1 MPPNERS
8 FDAGA
13 RARTGSG
20 PSPRR
25 PEPMA
30 GPEVP
35 RARSASTDHHP
46 EWDESAWHSEDA
58 RAASDRARL
67 LLKRRTGTLFSRF
80 GERMRALQHG
90 VLGSRW
96 VRFGVTTAVALLL
109 VFFSGFAV
117 LWWRLGTGPINLDVI
132 TPWLVRAIEDNLGS
146 DHTVEVGGTQIERA
160 GRIRVAVRIRDI
172 VVRDRSHAVVA
183 SAPKAEVRISTTALL
198 AGRLRAQSLNLVGAE
213 LSVRIST
220 DGRVIIST
228 GESAR
233 PLATAQASPAS
244 SPRQAAPSL
253 ATPNTAPPSAAIPAP
268 TRAPS
273 SPATSATGGRS
284 GLEGLLAGLE
294 WLDGLSKSGL
304 DGENL
309 DEVGLKNGS
318 LIVEDQRIGNL
329 VRFQNISLSLRR
341 PRNGGVALS
350 LGEEGR
356 NPWSLKAAIGAPAD
370 GVRSIDIQADKV
382 PARNIVLAFRTKDV
396 HHTAE
401 LPLSGHIKGEIGRD
415 GLPTYLSGKVTV
427 GAGQIIDLEIPN
439 YPMEIDSADI
449 SVEWDAARRAIIA
462 PLQIISGV
470 NRFTLLARLDPP
482 NDSIPNW
489 QLGLNGGTILFGG
502 ENGEEPLIFNRIAIR
517 FRFDTD
523 NRRILMSQADF
534 SNGDIS
540 IACSGFVDYSSAEPR
555 LNLGLAGTPMSV
567 SALKR
572 IWPILIAPEVRE
584 WVIAR
589 IDKGTLQRIDIAMKT
604 PLKTLSRVG
613 TPMADDALAINLL
626 ASNVVLRPV
635 DEFPPLHDA
644 ELKAHVTGRTASVTI
659 GQASVDTPAGRRVGI
674 SDLAFEIPDL
684 VAKPPL
690 ARVRFRLDGPV
701 PAVVEMLSS
710 DKLSDIS
717 AVTIDPNTS
726 RGNVTAQVT
735 VGFPIKPDLKRS
747 DANYAINVDLG
758 GFSAEKLVMNQKLEG
773 NTLKVLANN
782 QGYQV
787 KGDVKIGGQPAS
799 LDYRKPAEGDA
810 DVRLQA
816 TLDDAGRARLGVDL
830 GTAVSG
836 SIPVKVS
843 GKLAGPDRESR
854 LSVEADLTAARI
866 DNLLPGWTKVAGKAS
881 KITFAAVQKPQSMR
895 LEDIAIEGGGVQ
907 IKGALELDPNGD
919 VLNAAFP
926 LFSPSEGDKAS
937 LKAERTP
944 DGMLKVMVRG
954 DVFDARAFIKSLL
967 SGTDADPKSK
977 KPPDLDVD
985 LKLGAVAGYY
995 GEAVRGVDVKLTR
1008 RGGLIK
1014 AFQFSGKI
1022 GRDTPIVG
1030 DIRGRNEGRE
1040 VLYLET
1046 NDAGALFR
1054 FADIYSKVIGGKM
1067 WMAMDPPNGDATTQ
1081 EGLLN
1086 VRDFVI
1092 KGEAALDRVVSGG
1105 PPGAS
1110 SGVGFSHMR
1119 AEFSRQG
1126 GQFAVREGLLAGPT
1140 VGATIEGTINANQ
1153 VRMSGTFVPVY
1164 GLNNMFGQLPVLG
1177 LVLGGG
1183 SNEGL
1188 IGITYEVVG
1197 SMGAPVVRVNPISAM
1212 APGVL
1217 RKIFEFGTGKQASPS
1232 DNFPSPNN

>member
-13 RARTGSG
+13 RARTGGG
-20 PSPRR
+20 PTPRR

-35 RARSASTDHHP
+35 RTRSASTDHHP
-46 EWDESAWHSEDA
+46 EWDDSAWHSEDA

-67 LLKRRTGTLFSRF
+67 LLKRRSGSLFGRF
-80 GERMRALQHG
+80 GDRMGALRHG

-96 VRFGVTTAVALLL
+96 VRVGITTTLALLV

-146 DHTVEVGGTQIERA
+146 EHTVEVGGTQIERA

-213 LSVRIST
+213 LSVRITT
-220 DGRVIIST
+220 DGRIIIST

-233 PLATAQASPAS
+233 PLATAQAPPAL
-244 SPRQAAPSL
+244 RQAAPSL
-253 ATPNTAPPSAAIPAP
+253 VAPNAAPSSAATPAP
-268 TRAPS
+268 APS
-273 SPATSATGGRS
+273 SPAPGAT
-284 GLEGLLAGLE
+284 GLLAGLE
-294 WLDGLSKSGL
+294 WLDSLSKSGL

-329 VRFQNISLSLRR
+329 VKFQNISLSLRR
-341 PRNGGVALS
+341 PHSGGVALS

-356 NPWSLKAAIGAPAD
+356 NPWSLKAAIGAAAD

-401 LPLSGHIKGEIGRD
+401 LPLSGHLKGEIGRD
-415 GLPTYLSGKVTV
+415 GLPTYLSGKITI
-427 GAGQIIDLEIPN
+427 GAGQIIDLEIPD

-449 SVEWDAARRAIIA
+449 SLEWDAARRAIIA
-462 PLQIISGV
+462 PLQVISGV

-489 QLGLNGGTILFGG
+489 QLGLNGGTMLFGG
-502 ENGEEPLIFNRIAIR
+502 ENGEEPLILNRIAVR

-534 SNGDIS
+534 SNGDVS
-540 IACSGFVDYSSAEPR
+540 IASSGFVDYSTAEPR

-584 WVIAR
+584 WIIAR

-613 TPMADDALAINLL
+613 PPMADDALAINLL
-626 ASNVVLRPV
+626 ATNVVLRPV

-659 GQASVDTPAGRRVGI
+659 AQASVDTPAGRRAGV
-674 SDLAFEIPDL
+674 SDLAFDIPDL
-684 VAKPPL
+684 VAKPPQ

-710 DKLSDIS
+710 DKLSDVS
-717 AVTIDPNTS
+717 AVTIDPTTS

-735 VGFPIKPDLKRS
+735 VGFPLKPDLKRS
-747 DANYAINVDLG
+747 DANYAINVDLN
-758 GFSAEKLVMNQKLEG
+758 GFSAEKLALNQKLEG
-773 NTLKVLANN
+773 NALKLVASN

-787 KGDVKIGGQPAS
+787 KGEVKIGGQPAS

-830 GTAVSG
+830 GPAVSG
-836 SIPVKVS
+836 AIPVKVT
-843 GKLAGPDRESR
+843 GKMGAPDHESR
-854 LSVEADLTAARI
+854 LGIEADLTAARI
-866 DNLLPGWTKVAGKAS
+866 DNLLPGWVKVAGKAS
-881 KITFAAVQKPQSMR
+881 KVAFNVVQKPQSMR
-895 LEDIAIEGGGVQ
+895 LDDIAIEGGGVQ

-919 VLNAAFP
+919 VLNATFP
-926 LFSPSEGDKAS
+926 TFSPSEGDKAS
-937 LKAERTP
+937 LKAERAP
-944 DGMLKVMVRG
+944 DGSLKVTVRG
-954 DVFDARAFIKSLL
+954 DVFDARNFIKSTL
-967 SGTDADPKSK
+967 SGGKDADAKAK
-977 KPPDLDVD
+977 KTPDLDID
-985 LKLGAVAGYY
+985 LKLGAVAGFY
-995 GEAVRGVDVKLTR
+995 GEALRAVDVRLTR
-1008 RGGLIK
+1008 RSGQIK
-1014 AFQFSGKI
+1014 AFQLSGKI
-1022 GRDTPIVG
+1022 GRDTPLIG

-1040 VLYLET
+1040 VIYIET

-1054 FADIYSKVIGGKM
+1054 FTDLYSKMVGGRM
-1067 WMAMDPPNGDATTQ
+1067 WVAMDPPSEAATQ

-1086 VRDFVI
+1086 VRDFSV
-1092 KGEAALDRVVSGG
+1092 KGEAALDRVVASG
-1105 PPGAS
+1105 PPATS

-1119 AEFSRQG
+1119 AEFSRQS
-1126 GQFAVREGLLAGPT
+1126 GQLSIKEGLLAGPT
-1140 VGATIEGTINANQ
+1140 VGATIEGNINYAANQ

-1164 GLNNMFGQLPVLG
+1164 GLNNMFGQIPIVG

-1197 SMGAPVVRVNPISAM
+1197 SPGAPLLRVNPISAM

-1217 RKIFEFGTGKQASPS
+1217 RKIFEFSTGKQASPNDS
-1232 DNFPSPNN
+1232 FPVPNN